1 MATSFSIV
9 IREVAKHLN
18 AYKSGSAST
27 VQTDYTIA
35 TPTVTQVVDPF
46 FSLDFIKDK
55 IVDAHGRLSLEIAN
69 VRAHPWRTWINNSV
83 TVSIASGA
91 ALPLVAANTES
102 IVGAWGQVLNGGT
115 LMTEAALERVQ
126 QYLYDTSDFIAPNLY
141 YIDGGYVYHTAS
153 NVTINCCTYE
163 RSAIVTLIGTTP
175 PGNIALPDVLVDA
188 LVAGAV
194 AECIIEAKG
203 GEMAAYFMK
212 VFEGAIASIRSGQTT
227 MPMMTLKAAA

>member
-1 MATSFSIV
+1 MATSFSVIV
-9 IREVAKHLN
+9 RETAKHLN

-27 VQTDYTIA
+27 VQTDYVIA
-35 TPTVTQVVDPF
+35 TPTITQVTDPF

-55 IVDAHGRLSLEIAN
+55 ITDAHGRLSLEIAN
-69 VRAHPWRTWINNSV
+69 VRSHPWRTWIGSTV
-83 TVSIASGA
+83 TSSLSSGA
-91 ALPLVAANTES
+91 ALPTTASSRS
-102 IVGAWGQVLNGGT
+102 IVGAWGQVLAGGT
-115 LMTEAALERVQ
+115 LMDEAAPARVQ

-141 YIDGGYVYHTAS
+141 YIDGGYIYHTAAS
-153 NVTINCCTYE
+153 VTINCCTYE
-163 RSAIVTLIGTTP
+163 RSTVAALIATTP
-175 PGNIALPDVLVDA
+175 PGNITLPDVLVDA

-227 MPMMTLKAAA
+227 MPMITLKATA